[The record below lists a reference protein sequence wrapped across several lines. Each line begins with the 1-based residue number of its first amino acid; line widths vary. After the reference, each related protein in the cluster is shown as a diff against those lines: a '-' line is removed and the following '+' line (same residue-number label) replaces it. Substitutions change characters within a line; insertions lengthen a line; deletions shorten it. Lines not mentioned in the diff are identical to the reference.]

1 MFWWFLC
8 DSFCYDFKQTK
19 IGKNMENDKQKT
31 LHEKYVVNVKER
43 FVILSIHDIYTIM
56 HLKPMI

>member
-1 MFWWFLC
+1 
-8 DSFCYDFKQTK
+8 
-19 IGKNMENDKQKT
+19 MENDKQKT

-56 HLKPMI
+56 HLKPMIQCLCVKRDGEKKLQYFYQ